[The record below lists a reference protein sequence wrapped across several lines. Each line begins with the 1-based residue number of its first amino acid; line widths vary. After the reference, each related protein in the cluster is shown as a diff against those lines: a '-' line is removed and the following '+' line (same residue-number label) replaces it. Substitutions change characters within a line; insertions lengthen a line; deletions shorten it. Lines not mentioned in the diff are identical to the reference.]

1 MSEVKWVAALE
12 ICPDAI
18 QSIEPN
24 FITATLKNGE
34 KVKVAVY
41 MLDDERVKSFS
52 PQKMLDNF
60 NRANKVESRE
70 EYHGAD

>member
-1 MSEVKWVAALE
+1 MGKVRWVAALALL
-12 ICPDAI
+12 PDDI

-24 FITATLKNGE
+24 VVTATLKNGE

-41 MLDDERVKSFS
+41 MVDDEHVKGFS
-52 PQKMLDNF
+52 TIRALEAYNK
-60 NRANKVESRE
+60 ANKIEPEE